1 MLSFC
6 TKITISFTHN
16 FASVH
21 TIAPPQLSVK
31 VLCIQ
36 EIWSSML
43 RMTGVLVTELLKASG
58 VTLYQHYYHMPV
70 WYNTIQSIVT
80 TKVFIAV
87 VWNTMNKEKR
97 FVLTSV
103 KELSV
108 LLIRFEPCWDLVKE
122 VKRSSVTHQRVTQA
136 KPFKD
141 KSSLAN
147 AAEQG
152 VLYLHLHVS
161 VQAVLS
167 QASTG
172 DFQDWGKVVV
182 RLFDSQVLE
191 EYQFQTHYLLS
202 SSKDVITF
210 L

>member
-1 MLSFC
+1 
-6 TKITISFTHN
+6 
-16 FASVH
+16 
-21 TIAPPQLSVK
+21 
-31 VLCIQ
+31 
-36 EIWSSML
+36 
-43 RMTGVLVTELLKASG
+43 
-58 VTLYQHYYHMPV
+58 
-70 WYNTIQSIVT
+70 
-80 TKVFIAV
+80 
-87 VWNTMNKEKR
+87 MNKEKR

-172 DFQDWGKVVV
+172 DFQD
-182 RLFDSQVLE
+182 
-191 EYQFQTHYLLS
+191 
-202 SSKDVITF
+202 
-210 L
+210 